1 MNRQQLIQSF
11 LLPRCTFVGSVY
23 LLFALCFQSFITV
36 TPFRMLL
43 SALFTLAGLAS
54 LTTAGYVLEDDY
66 ESNSFFSMFDFFTV
80 RLYQLLAALMLIMPG
95 RRPYTWIRYIC
106 RSSYGPK

>member
-1 MNRQQLIQSF
+1 MF
-11 LLPRCTFVGSVY
+11 
-23 LLFALCFQSFITV
+23 
-36 TPFRMLL
+36 L

-66 ESNSFFSMFDFFTV
+66 ESDSFFSMFDFFTV
-80 RLYQLLAALMLIMPG
+80 RLHQLLAALILIIPG
-95 RRPYTWIRYIC
+95 WRPYTWIRYIC

>member
-1 MNRQQLIQSF
+1 MNHEQLIHF
-11 LLPRCTFVGSVY
+11 LAPKVFVRSVY

-36 TPFRMLL
+36 APFRMFL

-80 RLYQLLAALMLIMPG
+80 RLDPTAYNSDTDNARVETPRM
-95 RRPYTWIRYIC
+95 
-106 RSSYGPK
+106 